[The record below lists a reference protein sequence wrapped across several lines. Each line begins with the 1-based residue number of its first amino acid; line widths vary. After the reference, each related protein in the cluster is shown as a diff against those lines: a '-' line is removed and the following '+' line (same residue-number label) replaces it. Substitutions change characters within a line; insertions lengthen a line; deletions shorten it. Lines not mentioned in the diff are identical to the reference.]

1 MAEAIQ
7 DEHSNECPL
16 AGDCRQRHYV
26 RLYYD
31 LYPLC
36 MPKSRSRLERERV
49 LRPEYRGILD
59 CDYQLCGCDCCSSDA
74 DSRMK
79 KGRGRAVRALSD

>member
-26 RLYYD
+26 RLPHD
-31 LYPLC
+31 LHSLC
-36 MPKSRSRLERERV
+36 MLEPRSRLERERV
-49 LRPEYRGILD
+49 LRPEHRGILD
-59 CDYQLCGCDCCSSDA
+59 CDCQL
-74 DSRMK
+74 
-79 KGRGRAVRALSD
+79 RGSTAVALMLIHE